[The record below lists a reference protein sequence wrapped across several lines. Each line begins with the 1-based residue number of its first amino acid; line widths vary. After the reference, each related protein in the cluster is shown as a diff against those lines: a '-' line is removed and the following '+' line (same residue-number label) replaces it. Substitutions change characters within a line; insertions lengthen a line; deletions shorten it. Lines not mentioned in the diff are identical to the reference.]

1 MNSRVEHFTPPK
13 GYRLGEWDE
22 VAGWT
27 HSPSTRNGGYPAF
40 YKSYRIGQMES
51 PGFATRVSFRA
62 PAQRPV
68 FWRGTARRRSWSPS
82 CAIAPPHPGI
92 LYEYQNKGV
101 AKLAFRK
108 PLILKDAFSV
118 ACNS

>member
-1 MNSRVEHFTPPK
+1 MGCGSWLDPFPALRIKLET
-13 GYRLGEWDE
+13 
-22 VAGWT
+22 AGT
-27 HSPSTRNGGYPAF
+27 LLSINPT
-40 YKSYRIGQMES
+40 ES
-51 PGFATRVSFRA
+51 GRWSLRAFATRVSFSA
-62 PAQRPV
+62 PAYRPV
-68 FWRGTARRRSWSPS
+68 FWKGTTRRRSWLPS
-82 CAIAPPHPGI
+82 WATAPPHTPGI

>member
-1 MNSRVEHFTPPK
+1 
-13 GYRLGEWDE
+13 
-22 VAGWT
+22 
-27 HSPSTRNGGYPAF
+27 
-40 YKSYRIGQMES
+40 MES
-51 PGFATRVSFRA
+51 PRICDTRFLFSTGLSASILERHDS
-62 PAQRPV
+62 
-68 FWRGTARRRSWSPS
+68 TAFVVAKLGHST
-82 CAIAPPHPGI
+82 PPHTPGI